1 MALSRSGGYDFR
13 NLLTHR
19 ILVLSNTLGK
29 GAVRLYAERFGMPLA
44 EWRLLAAL
52 VITGPATVNVL
63 ASALQTDKGW
73 ISRTVS
79 SLLDKG
85 LVVAKPVASDGRSFE
100 VTLTDNGQA
109 TYRHIVPA
117 ALARHRRLLKVFTD
131 RELSVLDRLID
142 RLQRRAEALATESAD
157 ARLSSS
163 ESRRRPHAARRLRR
177 QREPA

>member
-52 VITGPATVNVL
+52 VITGPASVNVL
-63 ASALQTDKGW
+63 AGALQTDKGW

-85 LVVAKPVASDGRSFE
+85 LVVARPVANDGRSFE
-100 VTLTDNGQA
+100 VTLTEKGRA

-117 ALARHRRLLKVFTD
+117 ALDRHRRLLEIFTG
-131 RELSVLDRLID
+131 RELALLDRFID
-142 RLQRRAEALATESAD
+142 RLQRRAETLADDSCVELPASK
-157 ARLSSS
+157 L
-163 ESRRRPHAARRLRR
+163 RRRRNGARTARREK
-177 QREPA
+177 EPA